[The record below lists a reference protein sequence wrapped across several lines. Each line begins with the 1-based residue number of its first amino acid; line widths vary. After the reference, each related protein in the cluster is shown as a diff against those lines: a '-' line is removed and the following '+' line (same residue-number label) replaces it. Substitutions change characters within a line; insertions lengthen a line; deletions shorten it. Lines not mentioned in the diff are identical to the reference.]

1 MYSCIYVAC
10 TQCQGHGF
18 IYSSGDYEDDARIN
32 IMTRQLLRSAV
43 YQSAMPHR
51 FSDQIECSY
60 VNDLPDS
67 DLPKANQWHKDDVA

>member
-10 TQCQGHGF
+10 TQRQGHGF
-18 IYSSGDYEDDARIN
+18 IYSIGDYEDDARIN
-32 IMTRQLLRSAV
+32 IVTHQLFGSGV

-51 FSDQIECSY
+51 FSDQIECGY

-67 DLPKANQWHKDDVA
+67 DPPKANQ